1 MRNIKRATKLEKH
14 TARDIKKQKSES
26 LSVMSDYTVHGI
38 LQAKILQWVAIPSP
52 GDLSNPRIELASLVP
67 PALAGKVFT
76 TVLLG
81 KPNIYLNFK

>member
-38 LQAKILQWVAIPSP
+38 LQTKILQWVAIAAP
-52 GDLSNPRIELASLVP
+52 GDPPNPRIEPRSTP
-67 PALAGKVFT
+67 IAGGFFT
-76 TVLLG
+76 G
-81 KPNIYLNFK
+81 